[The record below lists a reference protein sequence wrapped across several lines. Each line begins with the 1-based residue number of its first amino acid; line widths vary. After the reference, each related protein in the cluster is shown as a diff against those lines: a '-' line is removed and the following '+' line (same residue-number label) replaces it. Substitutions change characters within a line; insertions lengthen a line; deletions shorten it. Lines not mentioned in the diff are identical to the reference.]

1 MGVSIHYRGRVADIQ
16 NIKTICDELAA
27 IADRMD
33 WDYTRLDEDWTELA
47 DSTIEVTEQGSHIT
61 GHLPLKG
68 ISLTLN
74 PKYEALPFFFD
85 SNGNL
90 CDPISL
96 VNIREG
102 TLNREDA
109 WISVKTQYAGPE
121 THIWIIGLLKY
132 LKKFHLP
139 DLEVQDEGAY
149 WETGNFEILKE
160 KMDLVGEK
168 IAAVATELSR
178 VTKGHIESFS
188 ADELASVIEALLRS
202 KFHAEDPKEG

>member
-33 WDYTRLDEDWTELA
+33 WPYTRLDEDWSQSA
-47 DSTIEVTEQGSHIT
+47 DLRIEVTEQGSQIN

-68 ISLTLN
+68 IILTLN
-74 PKYEALPFFFD
+74 PKCEALQFFFD

-90 CDPISL
+90 RDPISM
-96 VNIREG
+96 VNISEG
-102 TLNREDA
+102 TLKPEDS

-121 THIWIIGLLKY
+121 THIWVIGLLKY
-132 LKKFHLP
+132 LKKLYLP

-160 KMDLVGEK
+160 KMDFVGEK
-168 IAAVATELSR
+168 IAAVSAELSR

-188 ADELASVIEALLRS
+188 ADEVASIIEALLRD
-202 KFHAEDPKEG
+202 KFG

>member
-27 IADRMD
+27 VADKMN
-33 WDYTRLDEDWTELA
+33 WHYTRLDEDWSQSA
-47 DSTIEVTEQGSHIT
+47 DATIEITEQGSQIN
-61 GHLPLKG
+61 GHLSLKG
-68 ISLTLN
+68 IVLTLN
-74 PKYEALPFFFD
+74 PKCETLGFLFD

-90 CDPISL
+90 RDPISM
-96 VNIREG
+96 VNIKEE
-102 TLNREDA
+102 TLKPEDY

-132 LKKFHLP
+132 LKKFYLP
-139 DLEVQDEGAY
+139 DLEVEDEGAY

-160 KMDLVGEK
+160 KMDFVGEK
-168 IAAVATELSR
+168 IAAVRAELSR

-188 ADELASVIEALLRS
+188 ADEVASMIEALLLE
-202 KFHAEDPKEG
+202 KFG